1 MPDSGKDDAMFNLEK
16 AIEEWR
22 RRMMAGGITEREV
35 LDELESHLR
44 DDTEQRVRQGMSD
57 EAAFKGAV
65 EALGHARALQQ
76 EFTRARP
83 SALKQSAATLCIR
96 VCCWGSAAFV
106 GAIGGWALF
115 LTEASMSVASAL
127 RFAAVLFAALYFLK
141 LPFLYQRLPLMRS
154 PASRE
159 GIRFLSILAWPAWVY
174 SVSPAGITLHLLLL
188 AFASIIPAIVLAAS
202 FRMDAQASFSLVL
215 ANLDE
220 AAALSLE
227 GAQLEAARLYHDFVG
242 TEHLLLALLRAEG
255 SVVASALERRGV
267 TAQAIAVAI
276 EREVIV
282 GQAGPVSQN
291 LPRTPRAN
299 RALELAAKEAGAVN
313 RPVTPEYLFLGL
325 LLEGTGVAA
334 RVLTRLG
341 VDAEELRREIRKAL

>member
-1 MPDSGKDDAMFNLEK
+1 MPDSGKDDARFNLEK
-16 AIEEWR
+16 AIENWR
-22 RRMMAGGITEREV
+22 GRMMVGGIKKREV

-44 DDTEQRVRQGMSD
+44 DDIEQRVRQGLSD
-57 EAAFKGAV
+57 EAALAAAV
-65 EALGHARALQQ
+65 EALGHADALRR
-76 EFTRARP
+76 EFTTVRP
-83 SALKQSAATLCIR
+83 SVPKQSAATLCIR
-96 VCCWGSAAFV
+96 VCCSGSAAFV
-106 GAIGGWALF
+106 AAVGVWALSQAEVNS
-115 LTEASMSVASAL
+115 TSVL
-127 RFAAVLFAALYFLK
+127 RFAAGLLAALYFLK
-141 LPFLYQRLPLMRS
+141 LPFLYQRLPFMS
-154 PASRE
+154 NPASRE
-159 GIRFLSILAWPAWVY
+159 SIRFLSILAWPAWVY
-174 SVSPAGITLHLLLL
+174 SVSPADVTLHLLLL

-202 FRMDAQASFSLVL
+202 FRMDVELSEASL
-215 ANLDE
+215 ANLDV

-227 GAQLEAARLYHDFVG
+227 GAQLEAARLHHDFVG
-242 TEHLLLALLRAEG
+242 TEHLLLALLREG
-255 SVVASALERRGV
+255 SVVASVMERRGV

-325 LLEGTGVAA
+325 LLEGSGVAA

-341 VDAEELRREIRKAL
+341 LDAEDLRREIRKAL